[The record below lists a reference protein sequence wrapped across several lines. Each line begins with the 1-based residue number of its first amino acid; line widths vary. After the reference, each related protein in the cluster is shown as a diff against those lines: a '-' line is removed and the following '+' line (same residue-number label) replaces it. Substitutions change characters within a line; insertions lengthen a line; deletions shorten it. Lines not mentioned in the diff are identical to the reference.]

1 MKMRVVRKV
10 LSGVIVAAGLC
21 LAATMLLPVAFGYQ
35 RYVITSGSM
44 TGTYDQGS
52 IVFDKTV
59 PDFGPGGRGRHHLQP
74 AAVSGETG
82 LITHRIYSIKNHGK
96 DGFSYRTKGDANP
109 APDPWRFQLD
119 QPTQATVAFAIPYL
133 GYGIAALSMLPIRMI
148 IIGLPALLIAIA
160 LIARMWREAG
170 EEARARNA
178 AILARQPASAAAQQ
192 PLQPMHGTAARDGRC
207 PVTPDPAPPSQG
219 ARSRHDLARP
229 VGNRR
234 RTRPGGHRGMDHRV
248 VGRKLHSVEIQPQ
261 QQLHRLFVVPGDPRR
276 ERQLHGHRSRQPGH
290 HRRRL
295 PARRRDREVG
305 RQLGRRRDPHLHH
318 GR

>member
-1 MKMRVVRKV
+1 MRVVRKV

-59 PDFGPGGRGRHHLQP
+59 PTSDLEVGDVITYSPP
-74 AAVSGETG
+74 ASSGETG

-109 APDPWRFQLD
+109 TPDPWRFQLD

-133 GYGIAALSMLPIRMI
+133 GYGIAALSVLPIRMI

-178 AILARQPASAAAQQ
+178 AILARQPAAAAQQ
-192 PLQPMHGTAARDGRC
+192 PLQRVQAQQQPVQPVPVQPAQQPVMAAAQS
-207 PVTPDPAPPSQG
+207 PQTLAPSSQG
-219 ARSRHDLARP
+219 GA
-229 VGNRR
+229 
-234 RTRPGGHRGMDHRV
+234 
-248 VGRKLHSVEIQPQ
+248 
-261 QQLHRLFVVPGDPRR
+261 VP
-276 ERQLHGHRSRQPGH
+276 S
-290 HRRRL
+290 
-295 PARRRDREVG
+295 
-305 RQLGRRRDPHLHH
+305 
-318 GR
+318 

>member
-21 LAATMLLPVAFGYQ
+21 LATMLLPVAFGYQ

-59 PDFGPGGRGRHHLQP
+59 PTSDLEVGDVITYSPP
-74 AAVSGETG
+74 PSSGETG

-192 PLQPMHGTAARDGRC
+192 PLQPMQAQQHVMAAAQS
-207 PVTPDPAPPSQG
+207 PQTPAPPSQG
-219 ARSRHDLARP
+219 GA
-229 VGNRR
+229 
-234 RTRPGGHRGMDHRV
+234 
-248 VGRKLHSVEIQPQ
+248 
-261 QQLHRLFVVPGDPRR
+261 VP
-276 ERQLHGHRSRQPGH
+276 S
-290 HRRRL
+290 
-295 PARRRDREVG
+295 
-305 RQLGRRRDPHLHH
+305 
-318 GR
+318 

>member
-1 MKMRVVRKV
+1 MRDHFR
-10 LSGVIVAAGLC
+10 LWGLGGVCAGGALGRP
-21 LAATMLLPVAFGYQ
+21 ATMLLPVAFGYQ

-59 PDFGPGGRGRHHLQP
+59 PTSDLEVGDVITYSPP
-74 AAVSGETG
+74 PSSGETG

-109 APDPWRFQLD
+109 TPDPWRFQLD

-133 GYGIAALSMLPIRMI
+133 GYGIAALSVLPIRMI

-178 AILARQPASAAAQQ
+178 AILARQPAAAAQQ
-192 PLQPMHGTAARDGRC
+192 PLQPVQPQQQPLRPVPVQAQQPVMAAAQS
-207 PVTPDPAPPSQG
+207 PQTPAPPSQG
-219 ARSRHDLARP
+219 GA
-229 VGNRR
+229 
-234 RTRPGGHRGMDHRV
+234 
-248 VGRKLHSVEIQPQ
+248 
-261 QQLHRLFVVPGDPRR
+261 VP
-276 ERQLHGHRSRQPGH
+276 S
-290 HRRRL
+290 
-295 PARRRDREVG
+295 
-305 RQLGRRRDPHLHH
+305 
-318 GR
+318 